1 MRNGIKIILSNSD
14 KFLFKSFKFK
24 SNRQYL
30 IVDEFFYA
38 ELYGF
43 INLVYTKFICAYL
56 LAYLM
61 IMEGINNE
69 HNATVMQVFIA
80 EILNLEINMFTNKCE
95 KQNMFFLLMN
105 L

>member
-1 MRNGIKIILSNSD
+1 MNFQSI
-14 KFLFKSFKFK
+14 
-24 SNRQYL
+24 
-30 IVDEFFYA
+30 A

-43 INLVYTKFICAYL
+43 INLVYTKLIYAYL

-69 HNATVMQVFIA
+69 HNATMQEFIA
-80 EILNLEINMFTNKCE
+80 EIPNLEINMFTNKCE